1 MRDPAAYSAHEQL
14 VRDARA
20 RPELWRLVIGLVI
33 ILALYIALNSVLFA
47 VVGGLV
53 SPEQAQG
60 LLRGTSPF
68 ATLVLLISFGFL
80 TLGVAIAAWQL
91 QRRPFASILGPY
103 SLCLRQFWHVLR
115 ALVILAL
122 VMAALP
128 PYGMG
133 EPLIQ
138 NLALSKWLLLLPL
151 SAIAVLIQTSA
162 EEVLFR
168 GYIQQSLAARFR
180 SPIIWMGLP
189 SVLFAAG
196 HYAPGITGEN
206 ALLVAAWSCVFGLL
220 VADLTARSGT
230 LGPAI
235 ALHFLNNTVALLFI
249 SLPETL
255 SGLALYLL
263 PYDMSETGLLRQWL
277 FVDFAVMI
285 VSWLTARLALRR

>member
-1 MRDPAAYSAHEQL
+1 MRDPAAYSAHERL
-14 VRDARA
+14 LREARA
-20 RPELWRLVIGLVI
+20 RPELWRLVLGLVI
-33 ILALYIALNSVLFA
+33 ILTLYIALNSVLFA
-47 VVGGLV
+47 VVGRLLA
-53 SPEQAQG
+53 SHRDQG
-60 LLRGTSPF
+60 LLQATSAF
-68 ATLVLLISFGFL
+68 TTLVLLISFGFL
-80 TLGVAIAAWQL
+80 TLGVAVAARQL
-91 QRRPFASILGPY
+91 QHRSLASILGPF
-103 SLCLRQFWHVLR
+103 SLFLRQFWQVFR
-115 ALVILAL
+115 ALVILGL
-122 VMAALP
+122 VMMVLP

-133 EPLIQ
+133 EPLTQ
-138 NLALSKWLLLLPL
+138 NLALSTWLLLFPL

-180 SPIIWMGLP
+180 SPVIWIGLP

-206 ALLVAAWSCVFGLL
+206 ALLVAVWSCVFGLL
-220 VADLTARSGT
+220 AADLTARAGT

-235 ALHFLNNTVALLFI
+235 AMHFMNNTIALLFI

-263 PYDMSETGLLRQWL
+263 PFGMSESGLLRQWL
-277 FVDFAVMI
+277 FVDFAAMI